1 MYLTSS
7 LPGGAVARFAH
18 PCIVGFVRA
27 LHALVALPA
36 LLMFAMLA
44 AMLFRPPDISF
55 YAVDRILFVLFMAVI
70 LVRAICLRRLWNI
83 PRLVTWPM
91 LFLFLLGFGD
101 LLREPYA
108 VEDWSVFAAKWVVP
122 FALFLCAGHVFD
134 EKKKLRQLEVFCIV
148 VLAYLTLTAIFFLLG
163 VDSLIFPTYI
173 LDPNLGIHAGR
184 ARGPFLQAVANGV
197 TLNLLGIVAL
207 DSFRRRRW
215 PFLVPLC
222 LTGLPL
228 AVLATKTRA
237 VWLSFG
243 LTLLLLAFWPHSRR
257 IRVASRALIF
267 FCVLGTLVGL
277 TLIGSDSSLTSR
289 LEDRSPLEF
298 RRSVYRAGF
307 EMFLEKPW
315 LGWSADSIQ
324 PQLEQRIPEFHQ
336 DEFFFH
342 NNYLE
347 LAVQHGLLGVSLY
360 LWLIADLFRL
370 GGSRIPSDRLPEDCL
385 LDSGFRSLWP
395 VMLGVYLL
403 NACFVVMSYQFVNGL
418 LFTFAGILAAQGRE
432 AGVKAS
438 TGFRVHPSDLELSPV
453 RP

>member
-1 MYLTSS
+1 
-7 LPGGAVARFAH
+7 
-18 PCIVGFVRA
+18 
-27 LHALVALPA
+27 
-36 LLMFAMLA
+36 
-44 AMLFRPPDISF
+44 
-55 YAVDRILFVLFMAVI
+55 
-70 LVRAICLRRLWNI
+70 LRRMWNV
-83 PRLVTWPM
+83 PKLVTRPM
-91 LFLFLLGFGD
+91 LFLLLLGFGD

-134 EKKKLRQLEVFCIV
+134 QKKKLRQLEVFCMV
-148 VLAYLTLTAIFFLLG
+148 VLAYLTLTAISFLLG
-163 VDSLIFPTYI
+163 ADSLIFPTYI
-173 LDPNLGIHAGR
+173 LDPMLGIHADR

-222 LTGLPL
+222 LAGLPV
-228 AVLATKTRA
+228 AVLATRTRA

-243 LTLLLLAFWPHSRR
+243 LTVLLLAFWQQSSR
-257 IRVASRALIF
+257 IRFACRTLILMS
-267 FCVLGTLVGL
+267 VLGAL
-277 TLIGSDSSLTSR
+277 TALTFIGHGSSLTSR
-289 LEDRSPLEF
+289 LEDRSPVEF

-315 LGWSADSIQ
+315 FGWRAASIQ
-324 PQLEQRIPEFHQ
+324 PQLEQRITEFHQ

-347 LAVQHGLLGVSLY
+347 LAVQHGLLGVGLY

-370 GGSRIPSDRLPEDCL
+370 GRPRVPPDRLPQGCL

-418 LFTFAGILAAQGRE
+418 LFLFAGILAAQGRE
-432 AGVKAS
+432 ATEKAS
-438 TGFRVHPSDLELSPV
+438 AGFRLPPSDLELWPV